1 MTDGCVF
8 VSIEG
13 YSESFS
19 LHKGFLRVGGFGLWK
34 EKAEIVCLNCKL
46 EVDTSS
52 SDILAEDN

>member
-1 MTDGCVF
+1 MTDGCV
-8 VSIEG
+8 IEG

-19 LHKGFLRVGGFGLWK
+19 LHEGFLRVGSFGLQK

-46 EVDTSS
+46 EVDTFS